1 MIYQKQNNMKQHQIQ
16 TMLNLHRKAV
26 AVLSDIL
33 STKADI
39 KAIQDSLALNQY
51 DPTLTTRMRNYW
63 EDSYNE
69 RLAALRNLLA
79 MQSEQYAILAQQLCE
94 PFVPKES
101 YLVTTHEIVTV

>member
-1 MIYQKQNNMKQHQIQ
+1 MKSQQIQ
-16 TMLNLHRKAV
+16 TMLNLHRKAA
-26 AVLSDIL
+26 AVLSDIQA
-33 STKADI
+33 TKQDI
-39 KAIQDSLALNQY
+39 TNIQNALVYNEK
-51 DPTLTTRMRNYW
+51 DPALTTSMRNYW

-79 MQSEQYAILAQQLCE
+79 MQSEQYAIIAQQLAE

>member
-1 MIYQKQNNMKQHQIQ
+1 MKQNQIK
-16 TMLNLHRKAV
+16 TLLNLHHKAV
-26 AVLSDIL
+26 AVLSDIQT
-33 STKADI
+33 TKLDI
-39 KAIQDSLALNQY
+39 ANLQDAMVLNQKNQN
-51 DPTLTTRMRNYW
+51 LTTRMRNYW

-79 MQSEQYAILAQQLCE
+79 MQSEQYAIIAQQLAE

>member
-1 MIYQKQNNMKQHQIQ
+1 MKQQQIQ
-16 TMLNLHRKAV
+16 TLLNLHRKAV
-26 AVLSDIL
+26 SVLSDIL

-39 KAIQDSLALNQY
+39 KAIQDNLVYNEK
-51 DPTLTTRMRNYW
+51 DPALTTRMRNYW

-79 MQSEQYAILAQQLCE
+79 MQSEQYAIIAQQLAE

-101 YLVTTHEIVTV
+101 YLVTTHEIVTI

>member
-1 MIYQKQNNMKQHQIQ
+1 MKAQQIQ

-26 AVLSDIL
+26 AVLSEIQATKQDI
-33 STKADI
+33 TN
-39 KAIQDSLALNQY
+39 IQNALVYNEK
-51 DPTLTTRMRNYW
+51 DTALTTRMRNYW

-79 MQSEQYAILAQQLCE
+79 MQSEQYAIIAQQLAE